1 VAFANINHCWGSL
14 IIEELSRLGVD
25 YFCVASGSRNSP
37 LVIALAQNKK
47 LKSFIHFDER
57 GLAYHAMGYSAAAK
71 KPAVLICTSGTAA
84 ANFFPAVIE
93 ASKKKLPLMVITAD
107 RPPELRQTGAN
118 QTIDQVGLF
127 GKYVHWAFDM
137 PCPDTKINP
146 QFVLTTIDQA
156 WYQAVRNPGVVHI
169 NCMFRQP
176 LGLGLTSEDLKN
188 YIKPL
193 NRWLQSKGP
202 YTDYVTDQDFVIPAK
217 AGIQK
222 NGFPTPDKNI
232 RGQAAAFGNDSVK
245 KQIAKRLEAI
255 KNGVIVVGKLA
266 GADEAKL
273 VLRLAEKLGWPI
285 FADVSSGLRLGQN
298 RPHLVHYFDH
308 LLLSGKILNKLP
320 FDGVLHLGG
329 RMTSQRYYDFIQKQK
344 LVEYITVLN
353 HPLRNDPNHQVS
365 LRIEASVTNFIQTV
379 MGLLKPR
386 KNSTALKVLSKADK
400 IVDRTIE
407 NFLAEDERLS
417 EPRVA
422 RLVSQLIPE
431 AQGLFLSNSMPI
443 RDMCEYA
450 DANGHFVCV
459 NGNRG
464 ASGIDGLIAS
474 ASGFAQGLQ
483 KSVTLMIGDLAAL
496 HDLNSLSMLRDLPVA
511 LIIVLLNNGGGG
523 IFSFLPIAGFKE
535 GFEKFWGTPH
545 PYTLAAAASMFEV
558 NYSQPMDVRHFKKA
572 YTQALKA
579 QTSTIIEVITSREE
593 NLKIHR
599 LLQDAIDKN
608 LGRPSK

>member
-1 VAFANINHCWGSL
+1 MNFTNINHCWGSL
-14 IIEELSRLGVD
+14 IVEELSRLGAD

-37 LVIALAQNKK
+37 LSIALAQNKRI
-47 LKSFIHFDER
+47 KSFVHFDER

-93 ASKKKLPLMVITAD
+93 ASKKKLPLIVMTAD

-127 GKYVHWAFDM
+127 GKYVQWATDM
-137 PCPDTKINP
+137 PCPDTNINP

-156 WYQAVRNPGVVHI
+156 WYQAVRNPGVVQI

-176 LGLGLTSEDLKN
+176 LSLVKTSQDLKN

-193 NRWLQSKGP
+193 NRWAQSERP
-202 YTDYVTDQDFVIPAK
+202 YTEYVT
-217 AGIQK
+217 
-222 NGFPTPDKNI
+222 GFESIALPNP
-232 RGQAAAFGNDSVK
+232 K
-245 KQIAKRLEAI
+245 KIAQRLDAI
-255 KNGVIVVGKLA
+255 KNGVIVTGKLA
-266 GADEAKL
+266 GANEAKL
-273 VLRLAEKLGWPI
+273 VLHLAEKLGWPI
-285 FADVSSGLRLGQN
+285 FADVSSGLRLGHSH
-298 RPHLVHYFDH
+298 PHLVHYFDH

-344 LVEYITVLN
+344 LGEYITVLN

-365 LRIEASVTNFIQTV
+365 LRVETSVTNFIQMV
-379 MGLLKPR
+379 MGPLKPR
-386 KNSTALKVLSKADK
+386 KSSAALKALSKANK

-422 RLVSQLIPE
+422 RLVSQLVPE
-431 AQGLFLSNSMPI
+431 AQGLFLGNSMPI
-443 RDMCEYA
+443 RDMCDYA
-450 DANGHFVCV
+450 DFKGKVVSV

-474 ASGFAQGLQ
+474 AAGYARGLQ
-483 KSVTLMIGDLAAL
+483 KPVTLMIGDLAAL
-496 HDLNSLSMLRDLPVA
+496 HDLNSLSMLRELPVA

-545 PYTLAAAASMFEV
+545 PYTLAAVASMFEV
-558 NYSQPMDVRHFKKA
+558 NYSQPMDAGSFKKA

-579 QTSTIIEVITSREE
+579 QTSTVIEVITSREE

-599 LLQDAIDKN
+599 LLQDAIDKS
-608 LGRPSK
+608 LATPSK